1 MSTPYL
7 RADAPLDF
15 VEELQLRRWARQNY
29 VAPTDRRVDWHPV
42 VREEMQLRDAEMIVH
57 SRVREPAT
65 SSYVPLAPSG
75 IQRVH
80 QAHEMPRS
88 TVNVESEALEYDHV

>member
-29 VAPTDRRVDWHPV
+29 VAATDRRVDWHPV
-42 VREEMQLRDAEMIVH
+42 VREEMQLRDAEMIVKT
-57 SRVREPAT
+57 RTREPAST
-65 SSYVPLAPSG
+65 YVPLAPTD
-75 IQRVH
+75 IQRIHPGHEAVH
-80 QAHEMPRS
+80 SPSVAMEPG
-88 TVNVESEALEYDHV
+88 TESVVVS